1 MNRLATASR
10 LPTVVASLDLS
21 DDAQRRVHTLILRFH
36 SGRWPLFRCLGMR
49 QREGGLYEAAE
60 WLRAG
65 PPTFTIVEYRRDG
78 QGILWSACKNKTAA
92 LAALRALSFAP

>member
-21 DDAQRRVHTLILRFH
+21 DDAQKRVHTLILRFH

-49 QREGGLYEAAE
+49 RRGGVLYEAAE

-65 PPTFTIVEYRRDG
+65 PPTLVVLEYRRDG
-78 QGILWSACKNKTAA
+78 QGICWSLHKNKTAA
-92 LAALRALSFAP
+92 LAALRTLSLAP